1 MEEDKIPFYRRLT
14 FKFLISTA
22 VLIIVIESILLYFSI
37 QGMQDRLTYIRE
49 MVVESVKAEP
59 NVAKRI
65 LPPEMIR
72 NILAEYTRNIIFM
85 VGAIILVVV
94 GGLYFVVYYSFIKPL
109 KTLLERNRRT
119 TEGES
124 ISLIEDDE
132 MPRDEIGLIM
142 DSRNTM
148 LETIE
153 SLYNEEALETLRE
166 AVDAKDEYTEGHSR
180 RVGQL
185 GVVLGEHLDLDPE
198 TCEQLQYSGLLH
210 DVGKIAVDKSI
221 LTKEG
226 SLTDE
231 EFSVIQTH
239 PARGEKI
246 IQFSSIEER
255 VLNGVRHHHE
265 QYDGSGYPD
274 GLEGENIPLFGRVLA
289 VADAMD
295 AMLSDRHYRD
305 ALSWAEVESELEE
318 NKGTQFDPTVAEE
331 ALKLIQPNNRD
342 LMPSFYLG

>member
-1 MEEDKIPFYRRLT
+1 MEEEDIPFYCTLT

-22 VLIIVIESILLYFSI
+22 ILIIAIESVLLYFSI
-37 QGMQDRLTYIRE
+37 QGMQERLTYVRK
-49 MVVESVKAEP
+49 MVVESVKAQP
-59 NVAKRI
+59 NAAKNI
-65 LPPEMIR
+65 LPPETIQS
-72 NILAEYTRNIIFM
+72 ILSEYTRNIVFM
-85 VGAIILVVV
+85 IGVIILVVV
-94 GGLYFVVYYSFIKPL
+94 GGLYFVVYHSFIEPL
-109 KTLLERNRRT
+109 KILLEKNRRT

-124 ISLIEDDE
+124 ISFIEDE
-132 MPRDEIGLIM
+132 KMPRDEIGLIM
-142 DSRNTM
+142 ESRNKM

-153 SLYNEEALETLRE
+153 TLYNEEALETLRE

-185 GVVLGEHLDLDPE
+185 GAVLGDHLDLDPE
-198 TCEQLQYSGLLH
+198 TCEQLQYAGLLH
-210 DVGKIAVDKSI
+210 DVGKIAVDESI

-231 EFSVIQTH
+231 EFSIIKTH

-246 IQFSSIEER
+246 IQFSSIDDR

-295 AMLSDRHYRD
+295 AMLSNRHYRD
-305 ALSWAEVESELEE
+305 ALSWEKVKKELEE
-318 NKGTQFDPTVAEE
+318 NKGSQFDPKVADE
-331 ALKLIQPNNRD
+331 ALEIIQPQNRNV
-342 LMPSFYLG
+342 MPSFYL